1 MKFSQ
6 IAKMLAKN
14 RTGVDAINT
23 VGDAREIS
31 KRKLPKMVWDFIDG
45 GADGELA
52 IAANRRSLNEIKL
65 RPKFLTD
72 VSNRDISAKI
82 FGEKADLPF
91 ILSPSGMATIAHPQG
106 ELAVA
111 KAADRAGAI
120 FCVSTAS
127 GYTLEEIASVSN
139 GRLWFQLYLWGNEEV
154 VNSLIDRAGNSG
166 YEALVVTV
174 DVPVVGK
181 RERDLANGMSLP
193 VRIRPK
199 NALNT
204 LRKPKWLLGLLNGPD
219 ITFANLAGFAAGDDA
234 SSIGEYT
241 DRELVDQTRTWD
253 DLELIRKRWSGPLL
267 VKGVMTPEDAI
278 SAVDAG
284 ADGII
289 VSNHGGRQ
297 MSFVPGVASI
307 FESVVHAVG
316 HRAEV
321 FLDGGIRR
329 GEDIIKARAIG
340 ATAACGGRPWYW
352 GLAAGGEQGVDK
364 VLSVLAAD
372 VDRTL
377 ALLGEEK
384 FSNVTEHYLYR

>member
-1 MKFSQ
+1 
-6 IAKMLAKN
+6 MLAKN

-31 KRKLPKMVWDFIDG
+31 RRKLPKMVWDFIDG

-82 FGEKADLPF
+82 FGQKADLPF

-241 DRELVDQTRTWD
+241 DRELVDQTRTLD

-284 ADGII
+284 ADGVI

-352 GLAAGGEQGVDK
+352 GLAAGGEQGVEK

>member
-14 RTGVDAINT
+14 LTGVDAINT

-52 IAANRRSLNEIKL
+52 IAANRRSLNGIKL

-154 VNSLIDRAGNSG
+154 VNSLIDRAENSG
-166 YEALVVTV
+166 YEALVITV

-352 GLAAGGEQGVDK
+352 GLAAGGEQGVEK

>member
-1 MKFSQ
+1 
-6 IAKMLAKN
+6 MLAKN

-82 FGEKADLPF
+82 FGKKADLPF

-139 GRLWFQLYLWGNEEV
+139 GRLWFQLNLWGNEEV
-154 VNSLIDRAGNSG
+154 VNSLIDRAENSG
-166 YEALVVTV
+166 YEALVITV

-204 LRKPKWLLGLLNGPD
+204 LRKPKWLFGLLNGPD

-352 GLAAGGEQGVDK
+352 GLAAGGEQGVEK

>member
-1 MKFSQ
+1 
-6 IAKMLAKN
+6 MLAKN

-82 FGEKADLPF
+82 FGQKADLPF

>member
-1 MKFSQ
+1 
-6 IAKMLAKN
+6 MLAKN

-82 FGEKADLPF
+82 FGKKADLPF

-204 LRKPKWLLGLLNGPD
+204 LRKPKWLFGLLNGPD
-219 ITFANLAGFAAGDDA
+219 ITFANLTGFAAGDDA

-352 GLAAGGEQGVDK
+352 GLAAGGEQGVEK

>member
-1 MKFSQ
+1 
-6 IAKMLAKN
+6 MLAKN

-204 LRKPKWLLGLLNGPD
+204 LRKPKWLFGLLNGPD

>member
-1 MKFSQ
+1 
-6 IAKMLAKN
+6 MLAKN

-253 DLELIRKRWSGPLL
+253 DLELIRKRWAGPLL

-352 GLAAGGEQGVDK
+352 GLAAGGEQGVEK

-384 FSNVTEHYLYR
+384 FSNVPEHYLYR

>member
-1 MKFSQ
+1 
-6 IAKMLAKN
+6 MLAKN

-31 KRKLPKMVWDFIDG
+31 RRKLPKMVWDFIDG

-82 FGEKADLPF
+82 FGQKADLPF

-253 DLELIRKRWSGPLL
+253 DLELIRKRWAGPLL

-352 GLAAGGEQGVDK
+352 GLAAGGEQGVEK

>member
-52 IAANRRSLNEIKL
+52 ITANRRSLNDIKL

-72 VSNRDISAKI
+72 VSNRDISANI
-82 FGEKADLPF
+82 FGERAELPF

-111 KAADRAGAI
+111 KAAGRAGAI

-139 GRLWFQLYLWGNEEV
+139 GRLWFQLYLWGDEEV

-278 SAVDAG
+278 SAIDAG

-352 GLAAGGEQGVDK
+352 GLAAGGEQGVEK

-384 FSNVTEHYLYR
+384 FANVNEQYLYR

>member
-31 KRKLPKMVWDFIDG
+31 RRKLPKMVWDFIDG

-82 FGEKADLPF
+82 FGQKADLPF

-284 ADGII
+284 ADGVI

-352 GLAAGGEQGVDK
+352 GLAAGGEQGVEK

>member
-204 LRKPKWLLGLLNGPD
+204 LRKPKWLFGLLNGPD